1 VNRTKYYALIAMFS
15 ATAGA
20 MTLAHLEFPFP
31 LLPFLQFDLAEVP
44 DTVAF
49 MLLGPVGGLLTL
61 LIHTL
66 ILYTHGS
73 FTVLSPIFKFLAV
86 SPMFL
91 GMYIGA
97 RIARNW
103 GRRSRYISIIFF
115 GTMMRVVVDLFATLA
130 LYFLIMPS
138 LYLPTADLA
147 MSIVGIHI
155 SNPFEIALF
164 LSGITSLFNLI
175 AAPITIILSYAVMGA
190 LGKRVKAAGKL
201 LW

>member
-1 VNRTKYYALIAMFS
+1 MNRTQYYSLIAMLS

-49 MLLGPVGGLLTL
+49 MLLGPAGGLLTL

-73 FTVLSPIFKFLAV
+73 FTVFSPIFKFLAV

-91 GMYIGA
+91 GMYIGGSLSK
-97 RIARNW
+97 NW
-103 GRRSRYISIIFF
+103 SKKSRYIIIILL
-115 GTMMRVVVDLFATLA
+115 GTTMRVIVDLFATLA
-130 LYFLIMPS
+130 LYFVIMPS
-138 LYLPTADLA
+138 LYLPTANLA

-190 LGKRVKAAGKL
+190 LGKRVKGASKFL
-201 LW
+201 